1 MRFLV
6 WSWRVSDPISGAWVV
21 RPTVRLLV
29 LDCLDSAYCWVGSLV
44 FCVLACCS
52 SGFLALDFSRPF
64 SVGLLLP
71 APLDFLRGL
80 LPTVLNSWLHT
91 WMSQPPTG
99 HHEDVELRVSLPG
112 GLRVVV
118 TAPASA
124 SGLAA
129 ELLGHIS
136 LFRAERSLSPTERS
150 FEVLSAASGVGSA
163 PVVSGL
169 PSGYTARSVETR
181 DSIQASFVPCPA
193 YLFKD
198 SGRLCGSTLS
208 GTDRVERA
216 WRAGQWAKAV
226 KDRRIGSP
234 NRTPAIDLRPRYYA
248 VLFAQDLENPTIFQ
262 SAASYWKC
270 IKSLEGSN
278 SISQSFPSELEA
290 RIYLQAAGAVDFS
303 IAP

>member
-1 MRFLV
+1 M
-6 WSWRVSDPISGAWVV
+6 SDPISGAWAV
-21 RPTVRLLV
+21 RPIVRLLA
-29 LDCLDSAYCWVGSLV
+29 LGCLVSVFSLVGSLV
-44 FCVLACCS
+44 FCVLAYCS
-52 SGFLALDFSRPF
+52 IGFLALDFSRPF
-64 SVGLLLP
+64 SVDLLLP

-80 LPTVLNSWLHT
+80 LPTVLNSWPHT
-91 WMSQPPTG
+91 WMSQPQTG

-163 PVVSGL
+163 PVASGL
-169 PSGYTARSVETR
+169 PSGYTARSFETR
-181 DSIQASFVPCPA
+181 DSIQDSFAPCPS

-198 SGRLCGSTLS
+198 AGSLCGSTLP

-248 VLFAQDLENPTIFQ
+248 VLFAEGLENPTIFQ

-270 IKSLEGSN
+270 IKSLEGSS